1 MGPVSLYF
9 DYRDLFKSLRL
20 ALSGKKIWIFIS
32 GNVTGYIFY
41 WIFSYVAII
50 LSGETFNDALT
61 KYGLYPYLEIST
73 SDWPSQLIY
82 FLGLFTLIISFLLS
96 NTAVSRVT
104 YRQLKGDDFYSP
116 KDSYNYLHKHWHPV
130 LFAPIAILFIIFVF
144 VVFASFFALIGSI
157 PVFGEFLFSF
167 AYIIYFFGAL
177 FTFYTFFVLAV
188 CLMFTPAIVS
198 VCEEDT
204 MGAVF
209 HSYATTTSQPWRLI
223 LYHTMLIP
231 LLLIGLVVM
240 SWFWMNTVGFIDFIF
255 GHDWF
260 MAEKFSKISNYAFRL
275 IFPDIISDVFVL
287 LKEQLWSIFGFNLY
301 FPTLFPLDFKSSA
314 DSLKIFDIA
323 GGTILSLS
331 YFLLV
336 LSVISYGFS
345 IISVGQTIMFIIFK
359 KLSDDENL
367 LLGEDEFPEN
377 YNVGMDID
385 KKVELKS
392 EREEALS

>member
-9 DYRDLFKSLRL
+9 DYRDLFKALRL

-32 GNVTGYIFY
+32 GNITGYILY
-41 WIFSYVAII
+41 WIFSYVSII
-50 LSGETFNDALT
+50 LSGETFSDALT
-61 KYGLYPYLEIST
+61 RYGLYPYLKIYT
-73 SDWPSQLIY
+73 SDLPSQLIY
-82 FLGLFTLIISFLLS
+82 FIGLFTLMISFLLS

-104 YRQLKGDDFYSP
+104 YRQLMGDDFYSP
-116 KDSYNYLHKHWHPV
+116 RDSYNYLHKHWYPV

-144 VVFASFFALIGSI
+144 VVFASLFALIGSI
-157 PVFGEFLFSF
+157 PVIGEFLFSIP
-167 AYIIYFFGAL
+167 YIIYFFGAL
-177 FTFYTFFVLAV
+177 FTFYSFFVFVV

-209 HSYATTTSQPWRLI
+209 HSYATATSQPWRLI
-223 LYHTMLIP
+223 LYHIMLTP
-231 LLLIGLVVM
+231 LLIIGLVAM
-240 SWFWMNTVGFIDFIF
+240 SWFWMNTMGFIDFIF
-255 GHDWF
+255 SHEWL
-260 MAEKFSKISNYAFRL
+260 MAEKFSRISNYAFTL

-287 LKEQLWSIFGFNLY
+287 LKEKLFSIFGFNLY
-301 FPTLFPLDFKSSA
+301 YPTLFPVDFKNSV
-314 DSLKIFDIA
+314 DSLKIIDIA
-323 GGTILSLS
+323 SGTILSLS

-367 LLGEDEFPEN
+367 LLGEDDFPEN
-377 YNVGMDID
+377 YDGGMDID
-385 KKVELKS
+385 EEVELKG
-392 EREEALS
+392 ER